1 MRYAN
6 PAARAWRLPSAAGD
20 DPGTPLAFHR
30 TLPGYAPTP
39 LRELPALAASLGVG
53 RLLVKD
59 ESARLGLPAFK
70 ILGASY
76 AISRALSARLGIAG
90 ALPLAELRQRLA
102 ASPDGRALRLVTA
115 TDGNHGRA
123 VARTARELG
132 LAATVLHP
140 VEVTAATI
148 AALAAE
154 GAEVVEVD
162 RPYDEVVEQAASL
175 AGRGV
180 VLVQDTAWEGYRDIP
195 QWIVDGYTTL
205 CAEVDAALA
214 AAGTGSPDLV
224 VVPAG
229 VGSLAQAV
237 VGHYRRG
244 APTPAVLVVE
254 PEAAPAV
261 TTALLRGRPT
271 RVETGPTVMTGLN
284 CGTVSELA
292 WPVLAGGLD
301 ASLTVTDAEA
311 RAAVAELA
319 AAGVDAGPCG
329 AATLAGLRRALGPD
343 GPLPGLGADAV
354 VVLLNTEALAA
365 NPLPREQP

>member
-140 VEVTAATI
+140 VEVTAATV
-148 AALAAE
+148 AALVAE
-154 GAEVVEVD
+154 GAEVIEVN

-175 AGRGV
+175 AGPDTV
-180 VLVQDTAWEGYRDIP
+180 VVQDTAWEGYREIP

-214 AAGTGSPDLV
+214 AAAASPDLV

-244 APTPAVLVVE
+244 GPAPAVLVVE

-261 TTALLRGRPT
+261 TTALLCGRPT

-311 RAAVAELA
+311 RHAVAELA

-365 NPLPREQP
+365 NPLPQEQP